1 MDALLQEIRDPLRR
15 RFEQDL
21 SARLEVLFRRCPELY
36 GFSVQEQSPL
46 PANLT
51 CYTPQSE
58 DQAEELLGAV
68 AQMLLDLVEE
78 RPEAA
83 ELLHGRTFART
94 IH

>member
-1 MDALLQEIRDPLRR
+1 MDALLHEIRDPLRR

-21 SARLEVLFRRCPELY
+21 SARLELLFRRCPALY

-51 CYTPQSE
+51 CYAPPDE
-58 DQAEELLGAV
+58 DQAEALLGEV
-68 AQMLLDLVEE
+68 ARMLLELVEE
-78 RPEAA
+78 RPEGA